1 MKDKKEFVKVVLVA
15 CIFGILVS
23 YIRDAKQDLPKRNVT
38 GKKTLKESTEWQEE
52 PIQYESD
59 TPKTECKLCN
69 GGKDTLLE
77 IYFGQ
82 ENIGIISLNSFEVNY
97 IEMNPYDDAGNLLTK
112 IDSYGSTQRCS
123 HGKDEFST
131 YISENIDRGFASG
144 SITLRGD
151 EYMDIGQ
158 TASFLCEECLKEMM
172 ERCWNEE
179 NTYGVGVINFK
190 TKEIRLLEP
199 QLRAFTIGDFYFAY
213 GTEEQTSEEEED
225 NKRIEFLTF
234 YCPGRY
240 SSN

>member
-1 MKDKKEFVKVVLVA
+1 MRDKKEFVKVVLVA

-23 YIRDAKQDLPKRNVT
+23 YIRDAKLESS
-38 GKKTLKESTEWQEE
+38 KKSMTREKTTERSLKEEE
-52 PIQYESD
+52 PIRYESD
-59 TPKTECKLCN
+59 TLKTECKLCN

-97 IEMNPYDDAGNLLTK
+97 MEMNPYDDDGNLLTK
-112 IDSYGSTQRCS
+112 TDSYGSTQRCS
-123 HGKDEFST
+123 HGKNEFST

-151 EYMDIGQ
+151 ENMDLKKA
-158 TASFLCEECLKEMM
+158 ASFLCEDCLNEIMKS
-172 ERCWNEE
+172 CWKEE

-199 QLRAFTIGDFYFAY
+199 QVRAFTIGDFYFTY
-213 GTEEQTSEEEED
+213 GTEKQESQDEEES
-225 NKRIEFLTF
+225 KKIEFLTF

-240 SSN
+240 SND